1 MPVKRRRPSRPRL
14 DLTRKYA
21 VPRPLRC
28 SYPFDLHRVALA
40 QESRSDASSS
50 REDAADKA
58 AFQAVCGSCHPLTMV
73 DGLRTES
80 EWLQEIEQM
89 VKIGAKGTD
98 EQFERVIRV
107 LLRTLT
113 KVNVNTATAQ
123 EIAPVL
129 DLTDATAEALVKHR
143 TEHGSFKTLEDL
155 KKSSRSGCGKAE
167 CAQATN
173 RLLKPR

>member
-1 MPVKRRRPSRPRL
+1 MLCRVPFA
-14 DLTRKYA
+14 A
-21 VPRPLRC
+21 VVLIC
-28 SYPFDLHRVALA
+28 TGYALA
-40 QESRSDASSS
+40 QKSRSDASAS

-98 EQFERVIRV
+98 EQFERVVRV

-113 KVNVNTATAQ
+113 KVNVNTATAP

-129 DLTDATAEALVKHR
+129 DVTDTTAEALVKHR

-155 KKSSRSGCGKAE
+155 KKIPGVDAAKLNARKE
-167 CAQATN
+167 
-173 RLLKPR
+173 RIVF

>member
-1 MPVKRRRPSRPRL
+1 ML
-14 DLTRKYA
+14 
-21 VPRPLRC
+21 C
-28 SYPFDLHRVALA
+28 RVRFAAAILSICTGCALA

-129 DLTDATAEALVKHR
+129 DVTDATAEALVKYR

-155 KKSSRSGCGKAE
+155 KKIPGVDAAKLNARK
-167 CAQATN
+167 Q
-173 RLLKPR
+173 RIVF

>member
-1 MPVKRRRPSRPRL
+1 MLCRVRFA
-14 DLTRKYA
+14 A
-21 VPRPLRC
+21 VVLIC
-28 SYPFDLHRVALA
+28 MGYALA
-40 QESRSDASSS
+40 QDSRSDASAS
-50 REDAADKA
+50 REEAADKA

-98 EQFERVIRV
+98 EQFERVVRV

-113 KVNVNTATAQ
+113 KVNVNTATAP

-129 DLTDATAEALVKHR
+129 DVTDATAEAVVKYR
-143 TEHGSFKTLEDL
+143 TEHGSFKALEDL
-155 KKSSRSGCGKAE
+155 KKIPGVDAAKLNARKE
-167 CAQATN
+167 
-173 RLLKPR
+173 RIVF

>member
-1 MPVKRRRPSRPRL
+1 MLCGVP
-14 DLTRKYA
+14 LTA
-21 VPRPLRC
+21 VVLIC
-28 SYPFDLHRVALA
+28 MGSALA
-40 QESRSDASSS
+40 QEPRSGASAS
-50 REDAADKA
+50 REEAADKA

-98 EQFERVIRV
+98 EQFERVVRV

-113 KVNVNTATAQ
+113 KVNINSATAP

-129 DLTDATAEALVKHR
+129 DITDVTAEALVKYR
-143 TEHGSFKTLEDL
+143 TEHGSFRTLEDL
-155 KKSSRSGCGKAE
+155 KKVPGVDAAKLNARKE
-167 CAQATN
+167 
-173 RLLKPR
+173 RIVF